1 MSGTS
6 STTTTTKEN
15 NRNAGNTI
23 GGNKKFMGGNQSL
36 SGKVFEVTS
45 RESIHHFAKTLKSI
59 AYYVGQ
65 EYTHGGDIRFMIEN
79 LDDFRFVRPQ
89 NPDSN
94 AHQFEVESWKKQL
107 DLFWKQRG
115 IYKDNKMKL
124 YSLVWGQ
131 CSKTTQSKIETH
143 QDCQQC

>member
-1 MSGTS
+1 MSGTPS
-6 STTTTTKEN
+6 KTTATKEN

-45 RESIHHFAKTLKSI
+45 RESIHHFAETLKSI

-79 LDDFRFVRPQ
+79 LDDFSV
-89 NPDSN
+89 S
-94 AHQFEVESWKKQL
+94 AK
-107 DLFWKQRG
+107 
-115 IYKDNKMKL
+115 
-124 YSLVWGQ
+124 
-131 CSKTTQSKIETH
+131 
-143 QDCQQC
+143 